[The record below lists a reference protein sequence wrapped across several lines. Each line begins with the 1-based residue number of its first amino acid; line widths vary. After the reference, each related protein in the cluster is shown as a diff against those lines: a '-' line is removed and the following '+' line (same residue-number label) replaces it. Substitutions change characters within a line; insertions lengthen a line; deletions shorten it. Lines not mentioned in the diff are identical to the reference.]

1 MHDRKIDFKV
11 NLSLSSSEMYVM
23 HQYTQQV
30 LYHFR
35 QEDVRENNG
44 MKTDT
49 SSADAIPPQTT
60 MADVADDLPF

>member
-23 HQYTQQV
+23 HQYAQQV
-30 LYHFR
+30 LYPFR
-35 QEDVRENNG
+35 QEGVHENNNLR
-44 MKTDT
+44 TDT
-49 SSADAIPPQTT
+49 SADASASQST

>member
-23 HQYTQQV
+23 LQYAQQV
-30 LYHFR
+30 LYPFR
-35 QEDVRENNG
+35 QEDVRENDD
-44 MKTDT
+44 MKSDT
-49 SSADAIPPQTT
+49 PPAATVPQAT